1 MSKRFRQS
9 RLFSGQPDLLLVEEY
24 PSIVLPD
31 ATDLPRRPASTA
43 QSSTAQSSTAQ
54 DGGFI
59 EVLEEDDDT
68 DEDDGAVTARIF
80 ISSPRSPALPAS
92 GHDLPAVP
100 AAGLRLGR
108 PRQLGTPRV
117 VAGFAHASDLPS
129 PAHVAPRPAAAGYSE
144 PDSEWQDSGWDDE
157 EESGN
162 WNARLDVGRNPI
174 DVSDEDSDEDFD
186 HRPEPLRLALPQAA
200 GDEASL
206 ILAAGAVEDFD
217 DDWDEEDDWSEE
229 FSDDDSEDDD
239 NESIRL
245 SLGSNSSLDFLRD
258 LEERRSFKAPIWGPR
273 PNSTGFDA
281 DISFYDEAEEEVDEY
296 EDAAAKTVDLVGFE
310 EAPEPP
316 GMASVRVGAPIG
328 SGRPRPLSTND
339 DDDDADVLSD
349 EEETLVEIGFQ
360 MPQFSASDPLRAPNT
375 RMRWSEDPT
384 TDEVEEPLEGW
395 SDFSGMAEDPVHAF
409 LPGRSDEPV
418 IASTPLPAVREP
430 APRRRAAPP
439 AKPVPP
445 ARGISPTV
453 SAAAVFLLAMSATG
467 LIWVQFHEE
476 LGLPFPDAT
485 LEAAPE
491 APLLPEAPAELS
503 VTAELPAVE
512 EAPQVPQVE
521 APEAPSLDGS
531 EGIIGKLMVTCDR
544 PAAVFINNEKIGITP
559 LDGPLDLDAGTYEV
573 RATELRTGKK
583 QSLQARVDAGKV
595 LQVSFE
601 FR

>member
-31 ATDLPRRPASTA
+31 ATDLPRRPASSA
-43 QSSTAQSSTAQ
+43 PASE
-54 DGGFI
+54 FI
-59 EVLEEDDDT
+59 EVSEEDDDT
-68 DEDDGAVTARIF
+68 DEDDVAVTARIY
-80 ISSPRSPALPAS
+80 ISSPRA
-92 GHDLPAVP
+92 PAVQP
-100 AAGLRLGR
+100 LGQGTPPVSAPGPRLGR

-117 VAGFAHASDLPS
+117 VAGFTHASDLPS
-129 PAHVAPRPAAAGYSE
+129 PAHVAPRPAVAGYSE
-144 PDSEWQDSGWDDE
+144 PDSAWQDSGWDDE
-157 EESGN
+157 DDSEN
-162 WNARLDVGRNPI
+162 WDARLDVGRRRI
-174 DVSDEDSDEDFD
+174 EISDEDSEEDLD

-239 NESIRL
+239 SESIRL

-281 DISFYDEAEEEVDEY
+281 DISFYDEAEDEVDEY
-296 EDAAAKTVDLVGFE
+296 EDTAAKAADLVRFE
-310 EAPEPP
+310 AEPEPP
-316 GMASVRVGAPIG
+316 GMASVRVGAPVG
-328 SGRPRPLSTND
+328 SGLPHQLRPLSAGDDVD
-339 DDDDADVLSD
+339 DDSDVLSD
-349 EEETLVEIGFQ
+349 EDEALVEIGFQ
-360 MPQFSASDPLRAPNT
+360 MPQFSASDPLRAPST

-395 SDFSGMAEDPVHAF
+395 SDFSGMAEDPVQTF

-418 IASTPLPAVREP
+418 IATTPLPLLREP
-430 APRRRAAPP
+430 APRRRATPP
-439 AKPVPP
+439 AEPVPS

-453 SAAAVFLLAMSATG
+453 SAAAVFLLAMSATA

-485 LEAAPE
+485 VEVAPEAQQPSEAPAVSPAAPE
-491 APLLPEAPAELS
+491 E
-503 VTAELPAVE
+503 PAVE
-512 EAPQVPQVE
+512 EAPQEPLVE
-521 APEAPSLDGS
+521 IPEPPSLDGP
-531 EGIIGKLMVTCDR
+531 EALIGKLMVTCDR

-559 LDGPLDLDAGTYEV
+559 LDEPLDLDAGTYEV

-583 QSLQARVDAGKV
+583 QRLQARVDAGKV